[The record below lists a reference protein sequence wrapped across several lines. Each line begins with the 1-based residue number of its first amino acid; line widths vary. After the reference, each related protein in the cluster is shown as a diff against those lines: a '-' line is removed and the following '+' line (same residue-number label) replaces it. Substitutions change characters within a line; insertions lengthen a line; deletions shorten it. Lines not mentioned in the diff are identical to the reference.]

1 MPVTN
6 YTTRFCTKTYMPTHL
21 TRVGN
26 TAASVSCGRCTPNDW
41 NPEGSDCHDEEGL
54 GVVGCQQDA
63 FMSVHLSMYM
73 SVCVREKEISL
84 DLHAC

>member
-1 MPVTN
+1 M
-6 YTTRFCTKTYMPTHL
+6 HL

-41 NPEGSDCHDEEGL
+41 NPEGSDSHDEEGL

-63 FMSVHLSMYM
+63 FMSVHLSMCM
-73 SVCVREKEISL
+73 SVTVCKRERNPTRL
-84 DLHAC
+84 AWLLNLMDRGF